1 MIDQKIFSIID
12 EERKRQ
18 EENAELIASENFVSQ
33 DVLRAQGSIL
43 TNKYAEGY
51 PKKRYYGGCEFVD
64 EAEDLA
70 RERLKKLFNCEYCN
84 VQPYSGSTANMA
96 AIRSLI
102 EHGDTILG
110 MGVDAGGHLTHGYK
124 LSFSGRDYNSYSYNV
139 EKETYLLNYDE
150 VEELALKIK
159 PKLIICGYSA
169 YSRPLDFARFRKIA
183 DSVSAYLMADIAH
196 IAGLVATGYHP
207 SPLPYCDIVTST
219 THKTLRGPRGGIIMT
234 NNPEIAKKVDK
245 NIFPGIQGGP
255 LEHVIAAKAVAFYE
269 DLQDSYKDYI
279 HQVILN
285 AQAMAKFF
293 IDKGYSILT
302 GGTDNHLFMI
312 DIKKSRNM
320 TGLECQKLLESC
332 NITVNKNSIPFDD
345 EKPFYA
351 SGIRIG
357 TPAMTT
363 RGYKEEQFIEIANY
377 IDEIIMHKDDRKYL
391 DAIKEKVS
399 ELNKNYPLPN

>member
-33 DVLRAQGSIL
+33 EVLRAQGSIL

-139 EKETYLLNYDE
+139 EKETYFLNYDE

-183 DSVSAYLMADIAH
+183 DNVSAYLMADIAH

-293 IDKGYSILT
+293 MDKGYSILT

-377 IDEIIMHKDDRKYL
+377 IDEIITHKDDRKYL

>member
-1 MIDQKIFSIID
+1 
-12 EERKRQ
+12 
-18 EENAELIASENFVSQ
+18 
-33 DVLRAQGSIL
+33 
-43 TNKYAEGY
+43 
-51 PKKRYYGGCEFVD
+51 
-64 EAEDLA
+64 
-70 RERLKKLFNCEYCN
+70 
-84 VQPYSGSTANMA
+84 
-96 AIRSLI
+96 
-102 EHGDTILG
+102 
-110 MGVDAGGHLTHGYK
+110 
-124 LSFSGRDYNSYSYNV
+124 
-139 EKETYLLNYDE
+139 
-150 VEELALKIK
+150 
-159 PKLIICGYSA
+159 
-169 YSRPLDFARFRKIA
+169 
-183 DSVSAYLMADIAH
+183 
-196 IAGLVATGYHP
+196 
-207 SPLPYCDIVTST
+207 
-219 THKTLRGPRGGIIMT
+219 MT

-293 IDKGYSILT
+293 MDKGYSILT

-377 IDEIIMHKDDRKYL
+377 IDEIITHKDDRKYL

>member
-1 MIDQKIFSIID
+1 MDEKIFSIID

-33 DVLRAQGSIL
+33 EVLRAQGSIL

-64 EAEDLA
+64 EVEDLA

-124 LSFSGRDYNSYSYNV
+124 LSFSGRDYDSYSYNV

-207 SPLPYCDIVTST
+207 SPIPYCDIVTST

-285 AQAMAKFF
+285 AKAMAKFF
-293 IDKGYSILT
+293 MDKGYSILT

-377 IDEIIMHKDDRKYL
+377 IDEIITHKDDRKYL

>member
-33 DVLRAQGSIL
+33 EVLRAQGSIL

-139 EKETYLLNYDE
+139 EKETYLLNYEE

-293 IDKGYSILT
+293 MDKGYSILT

>member
-1 MIDQKIFSIID
+1 MEVIYDRS
-12 EERKRQ
+12 
-18 EENAELIASENFVSQ
+18 ASENFVSQ
-33 DVLRAQGSIL
+33 EVLRAQGSIL

-293 IDKGYSILT
+293 MDKGYSILT

-377 IDEIIMHKDDRKYL
+377 IDEIITHKDDRKYL

>member
-1 MIDQKIFSIID
+1 MDEKIFSIID

-33 DVLRAQGSIL
+33 EVLRAQGSIL

-64 EAEDLA
+64 EVEDLA

-124 LSFSGRDYNSYSYNV
+124 LSFSGRDYDSYSYNV

-285 AQAMAKFF
+285 AKAMAKFF
-293 IDKGYSILT
+293 MDKGYSILT

-377 IDEIIMHKDDRKYL
+377 IDEIITHKDDRKYL

>member
-18 EENAELIASENFVSQ
+18 EENAELIASENFVSKE
-33 DVLRAQGSIL
+33 VLRAQGSIL

-377 IDEIIMHKDDRKYL
+377 IDEIITHKDDRKYL

>member
-33 DVLRAQGSIL
+33 EVLRAQGSIL

-124 LSFSGRDYNSYSYNV
+124 LSFSGLDYNSYSYNV

-269 DLQDSYKDYI
+269 DLQDSYKEYI

-293 IDKGYSILT
+293 MDKGYSILT

-377 IDEIIMHKDDRKYL
+377 IDEIITHKDDRKYL
-391 DAIKEKVS
+391 DTIKEKVS

>member
-18 EENAELIASENFVSQ
+18 EENAELIASENFVSKE
-33 DVLRAQGSIL
+33 VLRAQGSIL

-293 IDKGYSILT
+293 MDKGYSILT

-377 IDEIIMHKDDRKYL
+377 IDEIITHKDDRKYL

>member
-33 DVLRAQGSIL
+33 EVLRAQGSIL

-293 IDKGYSILT
+293 MDKGYSILT

-377 IDEIIMHKDDRKYL
+377 IDEIITHKDDRKYL

>member
-33 DVLRAQGSIL
+33 EVLRAQGSIL

-293 IDKGYSILT
+293 MDKGYSILT

-377 IDEIIMHKDDRKYL
+377 IDEIITHKDDRKYL
-391 DAIKEKVS
+391 DVIKEKVS

>member
-33 DVLRAQGSIL
+33 EVLRAQGSIL

-377 IDEIIMHKDDRKYL
+377 IDEIITHKDDRKYL

-399 ELNKNYPLPN
+399 KLNKNYPLPN

>member
-33 DVLRAQGSIL
+33 EVLRAQGSIL

>member
-1 MIDQKIFSIID
+1 MMDEKIFSIID

-33 DVLRAQGSIL
+33 EVLRAQGSIL

-64 EAEDLA
+64 EVEDLA

-124 LSFSGRDYNSYSYNV
+124 LSFSGRDYDSYSYNV

-285 AQAMAKFF
+285 AKAMAKFF
-293 IDKGYSILT
+293 MDKGYSILT

-377 IDEIIMHKDDRKYL
+377 IDEIITHKDDRKYL

>member
-33 DVLRAQGSIL
+33 EVLRAQGSIL

-102 EHGDTILG
+102 EHDDTILG

>member
-1 MIDQKIFSIID
+1 MMDEKIFSIID

-33 DVLRAQGSIL
+33 EVLRAQGSIL

-64 EAEDLA
+64 EVEDLA

-124 LSFSGRDYNSYSYNV
+124 LSFSGRDYDSYSYNV

-285 AQAMAKFF
+285 AKAMAKFF
-293 IDKGYSILT
+293 MDKGYSILT

-377 IDEIIMHKDDRKYL
+377 IDEIITHKDDRKYL
-391 DAIKEKVS
+391 DTIKEKVS

>member
-33 DVLRAQGSIL
+33 EVLRAQGSIL

-269 DLQDSYKDYI
+269 DLQDSYKEYI

-293 IDKGYSILT
+293 MDKGYSILT

-377 IDEIIMHKDDRKYL
+377 IDEIITHKDDRKYL
-391 DAIKEKVS
+391 DTIKEKVS

>member
-33 DVLRAQGSIL
+33 EVLRAQGSIL

-377 IDEIIMHKDDRKYL
+377 IDEIITHKDDRKYL

>member
-1 MIDQKIFSIID
+1 MMDEKIFSIID

-33 DVLRAQGSIL
+33 EVLRAQGSIL

-64 EAEDLA
+64 EVEDLA

-124 LSFSGRDYNSYSYNV
+124 LSFSGRDYDSYSYNV

-207 SPLPYCDIVTST
+207 SPIPYCDIVTST

-285 AQAMAKFF
+285 AKAMAKFF
-293 IDKGYSILT
+293 MDKGYSILT

-377 IDEIIMHKDDRKYL
+377 IDEIITHKDDRKYL

>member
-33 DVLRAQGSIL
+33 EVLRAQGSIL

-139 EKETYLLNYDE
+139 EKETYFLNYDE

-293 IDKGYSILT
+293 MDKGYSILT

-377 IDEIIMHKDDRKYL
+377 IDEIITHKDDRKYL